1 MSKSSKNHDSQIIIP
16 MDSRTKA
23 ALKMIARANERS
35 MTSQARFYIVEGM
48 RLASEQDRLNEIEGN
63 AVATS

>member
-1 MSKSSKNHDSQIIIP
+1 MSKIFDTNIIVP
-16 MDSRTKA
+16 MDSRTKT
-23 ALKMIARANERS
+23 ALKLIARANERS
-35 MTSQARFYIVEGM
+35 MTAQARFFILEGM

>member
-1 MSKSSKNHDSQIIIP
+1 MSKNYDSQIIIP
-16 MDSRTKA
+16 MDDSSKA
-23 ALKMIARANERS
+23 ALKLIARASERS
-35 MTSQARFYIVEGM
+35 MTAQARFFILEGM

>member
-1 MSKSSKNHDSQIIIP
+1 MKSNRFDSQMIVPMNKSS
-16 MDSRTKA
+16 KA
-23 ALKMIARANERS
+23 ALKLIADASERS
-35 MTSQARFYIVEGM
+35 MTAQARFFILEGM